1 MGYVVTG
8 GARGIG
14 KAIAER
20 LEAGGA
26 HVVVLDRED
35 GDAADETVAE
45 RAAER
50 AAPLEG
56 WVNNAAAFRDASA
69 HAVSARELLG
79 LIELG
84 LAPTV
89 AGCSVAIRRFL
100 AQGSGGAIV
109 NLSSHQ
115 ALRPVPGAT
124 PYATAK
130 AAIEGLTRALAVE
143 YGPQGIRVNA
153 VAPGTIDTGRE
164 SPAQLAALAP
174 LHALERV
181 GAADEVARVVAHL
194 LSADASFVSGATIP
208 VDGGRHALGR
218 EP

>member
-14 KAIAER
+14 RAIVER

-26 HVVVLDRED
+26 HVVVLDRDD
-35 GDAADETVAE
+35 GDAADEAVAE
-45 RAAER
+45 RAAAN
-50 AAPLEG
+50 AAPLDG

-69 HAVSARELLG
+69 HTVSARELLD
-79 LIELG
+79 LIELS

-89 AGCSVAIRRFL
+89 TGCTVAIRRFL
-100 AQGSGGAIV
+100 EQGTPGAIV

-115 ALRPVPGAT
+115 AQRPVPGAT

-143 YGPQGIRVNA
+143 YGPHGIRVNA

-164 SPAQLAALAP
+164 SEDQLAALAP
-174 LHALERV
+174 LHALERA
-181 GAADEVARVVAHL
+181 GAAAEVATVVAHL
-194 LSADASFVSGATIP
+194 LSADASFVTGATIP